1 MYTFLIGLVI
11 LFVGGAVYGRICE
24 KIMKPDDR
32 KPPAITKQD
41 GVEYTPM
48 AYWRNTLLNLI
59 NIAGTGPI
67 IGPIQGILFGPIAF
81 ILIPIGNILGG
92 ALHDYFSAM
101 IAMRNNGAQ
110 MPTIVRKLT
119 NNPVYNFYNVFVC
132 FLMLLVGTVLISVP
146 GNLFAAEAVGISFTP
161 DNVPFSIWAIFGVIF
176 AYYMVA
182 TILPLDK
189 FVGRIYPFLAI
200 VLLLAS
206 IGLGYG
212 LFFEGYITALEE
224 LSWDNWRGIHPH
236 GTPLLPVF
244 FVTVAC
250 GIVSGF
256 HATQNVLLSR
266 YVSSERQ
273 GRMTFYN
280 MMVVEGVIAMFWAA
294 ATMALMSRGLTT
306 IVAGTPEVLSAAGLT
321 VIREVSAIA
330 PFTTEVA
337 INSEFVF
344 QRPTPVIGLV
354 SRDMLGNVAGMV
366 AIFGVITLAVTT
378 GDTALRSLRLM
389 IGEFFGINQKP
400 VKTRLAISTFIFAAV
415 AGILYWSTTN
425 PGGFSILWRYF
436 AWGNQTLAVFAF
448 AIITIYLI
456 ARGYTMAPYMALIPG
471 AWYMFITTA
480 FIVNAPIGFNQHH
493 TTSVWV
499 GVIAAIVYSVLVI
512 KQGEKVRD
520 NKIEV
525 EVPPTY

>member
-1 MYTFLIGLVI
+1 MYTFLIGMVI
-11 LFVGGAVYGRICE
+11 LLVGGTAYGRICE
-24 KIMKPDDR
+24 RIMNPDDR

-48 AYWRNTLLNLI
+48 EYWRNTLLNLI

-81 ILIPIGNILGG
+81 ILIPIGNIFGG
-92 ALHDYFSAM
+92 ALHDYFSGM
-101 IAMRNNGAQ
+101 MAMRNNGAQ
-110 MPTIVRKLT
+110 MPTMIHKLT
-119 NNPVYNFYNVFVC
+119 NKPFYNFYNVFIC
-132 FLMLLVGTVLISVP
+132 FLMLLVGTVFISVP

-161 DNVPFSIWAIFGVIF
+161 DNVPFSIWIIFGVIF
-176 AYYMVA
+176 AYYLIA
-182 TILPLDK
+182 TVLPLDK
-189 FVGRIYPFLAI
+189 FVARIYPFLAI

-236 GTPLLPVF
+236 GTPLLPIF

-256 HATQNVLLSR
+256 HSTQNVLISR

-294 ATMALMSRGLTT
+294 ATMALISRGLTT
-306 IVAGTPEVLSAAGLT
+306 VVAGSAETLANSGLE
-321 VIREVSAIA
+321 VIRAVTIA
-330 PFTTEVA
+330 PYTTEVL

-344 QRPTPVIGLV
+344 QRPTPVIGLI
-354 SRDMLGNVAGMV
+354 SRDMLGDVAGMV

-389 IGEFFGINQKP
+389 IGEYFGIDQKP
-400 VKTRLAISTFIFAAV
+400 VNTRLAISAVIFAAV
-415 AGILYWSTTN
+415 AGLLYWSTTN

-456 ARGYTMAPYMALIPG
+456 ARGYTMAPYMALLPG

-480 FIVNAPIGFNQHH
+480 FIANAPIGLGLPHF
-493 TTSVWV
+493 TAIWI
-499 GVIAAIVYSVLVI
+499 GVAAAIIYSVLVM
-512 KQGEKVRD
+512 KQGAKVRD
-520 NKIEV
+520 SKIEI
-525 EVPPTY
+525 ETPPQY